1 MMFLYGINLVPLTE
15 DLRDADPT
23 ILSPFYADDVV
34 FDGSARRSAVKL
46 RLLMDRGIDQGYL
59 LKASKSLFITDKPEE
74 EEVARQ

>member
-1 MMFLYGINLVPLTE
+1 MVLYRINLVPLTE
-15 DLRDADPT
+15 ELRYADTT